1 MSDKQRKLDIESAFE
16 WTRQALNAMQS
27 LGVVPSPQVASMA
40 NAAIKQY
47 CATSVG
53 GQPPSSWR
61 LVQALG
67 AVAGMGLRPS
77 AEVCRECSSELEQL
91 VATYREQQ
99 IEGQG
104 AAAPR
109 TH

>member
-1 MSDKQRKLDIESAFE
+1 MSKKPQQFDIESAFQ
-16 WTRQALNAMQS
+16 WTRQALAAMQN
-27 LGVVPSPQVASMA
+27 LGVVPSAQVAGAA

-47 CATSVG
+47 CATRVG

-61 LVQALG
+61 LVQTLG
-67 AVAGMGLRPS
+67 AVAGLGIRPS

-99 IEGQG
+99 GTAQV
-104 AAAPR
+104 APGVR
-109 TH
+109 PH